1 MNRCNKAGIQIRGE
15 DGVLDGC
22 GNIAGHGVDPTGN
35 VTDIESLVQAVSRVL
50 LHSIDFPLIMFCEIS
65 QIFKVQHATPGD
77 WAKHQFSEV
86 TK

>member
-35 VTDIESLVQAVSRVL
+35 VNDIESLVQAVRTNNDL
-50 LHSIDFPLIMFCEIS
+50 P
-65 QIFKVQHATPGD
+65 
-77 WAKHQFSEV
+77 
-86 TK
+86 